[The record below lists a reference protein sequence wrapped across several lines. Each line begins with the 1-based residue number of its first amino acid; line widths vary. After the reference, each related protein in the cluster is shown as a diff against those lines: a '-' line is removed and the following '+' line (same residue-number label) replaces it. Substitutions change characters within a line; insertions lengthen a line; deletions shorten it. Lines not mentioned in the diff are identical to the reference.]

1 LYSCHFLATID
12 RRFAR
17 NEAEPAQAAALKYR

>member
-1 LYSCHFLATID
+1 LYFRHFVATID
-12 RRFAR
+12 RRIAS